1 MARDLHSIAGGKAM
15 KTKASTWSAIA
26 IVALGLALCAPAA
39 WAQTEA
45 PGAPGNQ
52 RGFVLALGL
61 GGAQVYYGADA
72 EYYFSTAEAAGL
84 ERIEICLDLGA
95 GWALTQNLYALLCV
109 DSFATRFSDSYG
121 SYIQLNSYLYGGGLR
136 LYPFHTGLVLGVDGG
151 IAKMVAMSNIGLALT
166 SPSGWGVAV
175 SISYDFNPKPTGMS
189 IVIGGR
195 ANYNIMQGG
204 AVTAVSVFA
213 QVVWK

>member
-1 MARDLHSIAGGKAM
+1 MRENPLLGGHFGVFCFR
-15 KTKASTWSAIA
+15 ASTWSAIA
-26 IVALGLALCAPAA
+26 IVALGLALYAPAA
-39 WAQTEA
+39 LAQTEA

-109 DSFATRFSDSYG
+109 D
-121 SYIQLNSYLYGGGLR
+121 
-136 LYPFHTGLVLGVDGG
+136 GG

-204 AVTAVSVFA
+204 AVTAASVFA